1 MFSTGEV
8 KPMKLY
14 EAEVA
19 FARKNPALPGQN
31 HHEERRNI
39 MPRAKRWQCTVCG
52 YLHEDAAPPKVCPTC
67 GVEASRFVLFK

>member
-1 MFSTGEV
+1 LPEKIRLFPDKITMRKGEI
-8 KPMKLY
+8 
-14 EAEVA
+14 
-19 FARKNPALPGQN
+19 
-31 HHEERRNI
+31 I